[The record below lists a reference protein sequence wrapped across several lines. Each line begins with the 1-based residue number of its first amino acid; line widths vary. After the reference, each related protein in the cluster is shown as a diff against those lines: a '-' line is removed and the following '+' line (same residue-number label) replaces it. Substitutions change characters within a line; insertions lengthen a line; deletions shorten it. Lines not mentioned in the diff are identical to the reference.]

1 MSSEMRCQAGWRR
14 NGSSSVRRTRRFIA
28 VFGPNPI
35 NDYLRAIIAYLPLVF
50 VAPRDSPV
58 SRPAISRCAV
68 EFVVGGQGPPC

>member
-35 NDYLRAIIAYLPLVF
+35 NDYLRAIIAYLPLVLG
-50 VAPRDSPV
+50 PR
-58 SRPAISRCAV
+58 I
-68 EFVVGGQGPPC
+68 